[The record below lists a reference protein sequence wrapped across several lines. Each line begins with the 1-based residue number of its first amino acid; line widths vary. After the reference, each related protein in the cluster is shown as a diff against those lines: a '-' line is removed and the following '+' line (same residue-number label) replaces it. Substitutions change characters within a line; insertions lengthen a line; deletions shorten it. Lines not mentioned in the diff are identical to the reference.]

1 MKKSSIFLVLAA
13 VAMVIPEA
21 GANPRFEMANK
32 VMQNRAKAET
42 TNKELDTS
50 KVEAKNVINIPG
62 ATRRVQASKPY
73 SNGKK
78 AIMAHLDFAKCL
90 KNGAM
95 RQLGSSVER
104 SNPEGA
110 SMNRKVRKPKINLQ
124 GKMVNKA
131 TKTAKINTRRF
142 KVREPV
148 IRYSPHM
155 ESGSY
160 GVKKGK
166 LSQFNTTMIIKSGVM
181 KREDAIRA
189 RATTPKVGLQRKIPS
204 IKSFRRGPER
214 RPNLNIKFRERVG
227 GRCFGHNCR

>member
-1 MKKSSIFLVLAA
+1 
-13 VAMVIPEA
+13 
-21 GANPRFEMANK
+21 
-32 VMQNRAKAET
+32 
-42 TNKELDTS
+42 
-50 KVEAKNVINIPG
+50 VINIPG
-62 ATRRVQASKPY
+62 STRRVQASKPY

-78 AIMAHLDFAKCL
+78 AVMAHLNFAKCL
-90 KNGAM
+90 KNGAL

-104 SNPEGA
+104 SNPDGA
-110 SMNRKVRKPKINLQ
+110 SMNRKVRKPQINLK
-124 GKMVNKA
+124 GKTANKA

-155 ESGSY
+155 ESGSH
-160 GVKKGK
+160 GMKKGK
-166 LSQFNTTMIIKSGVM
+166 LSQLNTTMIIKSGAVQ
-181 KREDAIRA
+181 REGAIRA
-189 RATTPKVGLQRKIPS
+189 RSTTPKVGLQRKIPS